1 MPGAIADQAGLAFV
15 VESTFGQV
23 PSGPPTLQDLRFT
36 SESLKQETDTVS
48 SAEIRTDRQVPD
60 VIRTAIRGVGDINFE
75 LSYNSYETFL
85 EASLQSAGFSSL
97 VTNTD
102 STYSIDDGDNS
113 INDSASQFVIDGFL
127 ANQFIELSGFT
138 DPANNGFFKI
148 VSVVVGKMVLSH
160 GIVVTE
166 ASGDTVTI
174 DMGGQIVNGTT
185 QTSYFIEKVFT
196 DLSNEFVRYLGMT
209 IDTFSLDIAGESIVT
224 GSFSFLGAKAESA
237 TATGGDGSN
246 TPATTTEVLN
256 TVDNV
261 LDVFENAVAFIATSL
276 SFSMGNNLRGRSVL
290 GVLGQESIGAGK
302 IDVTGTLQAFFATK
316 AEMDKYRNFTTTAIT
331 VVLQDDAGNTYI
343 IDFPSVKYTDGE
355 QVVSGENTDIIAD
368 LPFTAFRSA
377 TEGIT
382 IRIVKFDA

>member
-1 MPGAIADQAGLAFV
+1 MPGAIADQVGLAFV

-36 SESLKQETDTVS
+36 NESLKQETDTVS
-48 SAEIRTDRQVPD
+48 SAEIRTDRQVPA
-60 VIRTAIRGVGDINFE
+60 VIRTAIRGVGDINLEF
-75 LSYNSYETFL
+75 SYDSYETFL

-102 STYSIDDGDNS
+102 STYSMDDGDNS
-113 INDSASQFVIDGFL
+113 INDSASQFVVDGFL

-148 VSVVVGKMVLSH
+148 VSVAVGKMVLSH
-160 GIVVTE
+160 GVVVTE
-166 ASGDTVTI
+166 AAGDTVTI
-174 DMGGQIVNGTT
+174 DMGAQIVNGTT

-224 GSFSFLGAKAESA
+224 GSFSFLGAKAESN

-246 TPATTTEVLN
+246 TSVPTTEVFN

-261 LDVFENAVAFIATSL
+261 IDVFENAVSFVATSL
-276 SFSMGNNLRGRSVL
+276 SFSLGNNLRARSVL
-290 GVLGQESIGAGK
+290 GTLGAESVGAGK
-302 IDVTGTLQAFFATK
+302 IDVTGTIQAFFATK

-331 VVLQDDAGNTYI
+331 VVLQDDDGNTYI

-382 IRIVKFDA
+382 IRIAKFDA